1 MHATT
6 TTRPARPLP
15 TVFFTALLLGLSY
28 SLALAYLERRLPI
41 IPDYTALE
49 VVGGVILT
57 MLPVAFIARRA
68 ARLTMLTW
76 QTYERM
82 VVVAFLGTGLPV
94 LIWQVME
101 FALRRVV

>member
-1 MHATT
+1 MNATT
-6 TTRPARPLP
+6 TTRPVRPLL

-57 MLPVAFIARRA
+57 MLPVAFTARRT

-76 QTYERM
+76 QSYERM
-82 VVVAFLGTGLPV
+82 VVIAFLGTGLPV
-94 LIWQVME
+94 LTWQLIE
-101 FALRRVV
+101 FIVRRVA